1 MFCRWSRSF
10 HLDWFDVRK
19 GQSGDARDW
28 VQTHSAAPHQS
39 VIFANRLNSL
49 RWNPTSLAE
58 SNDSPRRATDL
69 SSEAMIEMFS
79 QSIGRLT
86 VDQLD
91 TLLVLMLLGAIV
103 MGKVVLILVKRYL

>member
-1 MFCRWSRSF
+1 
-10 HLDWFDVRK
+10 
-19 GQSGDARDW
+19 
-28 VQTHSAAPHQS
+28 
-39 VIFANRLNSL
+39 
-49 RWNPTSLAE
+49 
-58 SNDSPRRATDL
+58 
-69 SSEAMIEMFS
+69 MIEMFS